1 TRAFCPLILETESR
15 RIQRGKGN
23 RGSIPTS
30 DETRVRLDLIH
41 CQRHNQQ
48 RTAAFAILSLFV
60 NPKDFMYEFAVTPA
74 VTQIRRRGV
83 EIAEVA
89 AGSLGA
95 ELELESGDR
104 VMSVNGRA
112 VCDYLDFRFQTA
124 GETEMVVD
132 VLKPSGE
139 HWELNIERDE
149 AEDFGLS
156 FEQIVPRQCANEC
169 LFCFCKGN
177 PETAR
182 PSLFVRD
189 EDVRLSFLYGNYT
202 TLTSIT
208 DEEMRRVVEQRL
220 TPQYVSVHATDLEVR
235 AYLLGIDK
243 QRADISGKMRQM
255 LDAGIEIHAQVVLCP
270 TINDGEILRKTIAD
284 LAELHPRVSSVAIV
298 PLGLTRYLNDARL
311 TPVTP
316 EFCRQAI
323 REVTGIQR
331 DLRAKL
337 GTTFA
342 FLGDEIYLRAG
353 RAVPSRKHYGDY
365 PQIEDGIGMVRS
377 FENEFS
383 ALRRRLE
390 RRARAAGGSLGRSP
404 SELFGTILTGTLFAP
419 VLRRQVERL
428 NVRLGTRLHVAA
440 VENDYFGGDVS
451 VAGLLTGGDFAA
463 ARERVRGDFVIMP
476 RVALK
481 SDEAIML
488 DGMRL
493 EDLQSQFEVPLYAF
507 DFAGFAEML
516 ENITRERVPARQPQ
530 TQQPAVRV
538 SG

>member
-1 TRAFCPLILETESR
+1 
-15 RIQRGKGN
+15 
-23 RGSIPTS
+23 
-30 DETRVRLDLIH
+30 
-41 CQRHNQQ
+41 
-48 RTAAFAILSLFV
+48 
-60 NPKDFMYEFAVTPA
+60 MYEFAVTPA

-83 EIAEVA
+83 EISEVV

-95 ELELESGDR
+95 ELELEPGDR
-104 VMSVNGRA
+104 IMSVNGRA
-112 VCDYLDFRFQTA
+112 VRDYLDFRFQTA

-132 VLKPSGE
+132 VRKPSGE

-208 DEEMRRVVEQRL
+208 DDEMRRVVEQRL

-243 QRADISGKMRQM
+243 ERADISGKIRQM

-270 TINDGEILRKTIAD
+270 TINDGEVLRKTIAD
-284 LAELHPRVSSVAIV
+284 LAELHPGVSSVAIV
-298 PLGLTRYLNDARL
+298 PLGLTRYLNDPRL

-316 EFCRQAI
+316 EFCRRTI
-323 REVTGIQR
+323 RDVTKIQS
-331 DLRAKL
+331 DLRARL

-353 RAVPSRKHYGDY
+353 RAVPSRRHYGDY

-383 ALRRRLE
+383 ALQRRLE
-390 RRARAAGGSLGRSP
+390 GRARAVGKPLGRAP
-404 SELFGTILTGTLFAP
+404 AELFGTILTGTLFAP
-419 VLRRQVERL
+419 VLRRQVESV
-428 NVRLGTRLHVAA
+428 NVRFGTRLHVAA

-481 SDEAIML
+481 SDEPIML

-493 EDLQSQFEVPLYAF
+493 EDLQRQFEVPLYAF
-507 DFAGFAEML
+507 DFAGLAEML
-516 ENITRERVPARQPQ
+516 ESISSKRVPAREPQ
-530 TQQPAVRV
+530 AALIGV
-538 SG
+538 